1 MTKFFS
7 NYKLIFYSTNFFLIF
22 LYLFPGSLLGWII
35 YSDKKIQPQITP
47 DFLISSNHFYI
58 FIFITILGF
67 LTFKKKNQIRI
78 LIIYLILLSVILE
91 IFHLFMPERSFQ
103 WSDLLGNSLGV
114 VIVIF
119 VKKLIN
125 KYAVF

>member
-47 DFLISSNHFYI
+47 DFLISSNHFYV

-67 LTFKKKNQIRI
+67 LTFKKKKTNYNFDNLPDFIV
-78 LIIYLILLSVILE
+78 S
-91 IFHLFMPERSFQ
+91 
-103 WSDLLGNSLGV
+103 NS
-114 VIVIF
+114 
-119 VKKLIN
+119 
-125 KYAVF
+125 